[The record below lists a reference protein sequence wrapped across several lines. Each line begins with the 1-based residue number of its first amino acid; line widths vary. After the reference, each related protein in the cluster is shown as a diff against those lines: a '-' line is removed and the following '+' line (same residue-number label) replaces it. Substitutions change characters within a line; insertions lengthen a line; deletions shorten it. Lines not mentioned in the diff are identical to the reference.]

1 MVSSF
6 MADQAQMETPL
17 QLSKGQT
24 TADPSS
30 SIGRNYS
37 RTLKN
42 LFFSTQERGKR
53 ILSVLLI
60 DVLTFEAIK
69 IFQGLSTKFKKYFRF
84 LEAEMPTLK
93 LRIGLPSK
101 RALGSICICGALA
114 SISGLAYMRWRLED
128 QVRRTEYYQMAIQQL
143 RQHSGAVSL
152 LGEPIRE
159 SGFNVSNE
167 KNRVDGER
175 AQLQVTVQGSK
186 DKGTVYF
193 WATNSPKKGWLIERL
208 ELETQQHPNT
218 RFLLKKPTT
227 LSQVSADNDPEPQES
242 EEAEQVPQEK
252 IEVQDEPDASREQN
266 ADRPPPSIQNNPPQQ
281 LHQQQGQEPA
291 PYIQTVE
298 GGRMQ

>member
-1 MVSSF
+1 
-6 MADQAQMETPL
+6 
-17 QLSKGQT
+17 
-24 TADPSS
+24 
-30 SIGRNYS
+30 
-37 RTLKN
+37 
-42 LFFSTQERGKR
+42 
-53 ILSVLLI
+53 
-60 DVLTFEAIK
+60 
-69 IFQGLSTKFKKYFRF
+69 
-84 LEAEMPTLK
+84 MPTLK

-128 QVRRTEYYQMAIQQL
+128 QVRQTEYYQLAIQQL

-167 KNRVDGER
+167 KNRVDGGR

-218 RFLLKKPTT
+218 RFLLKKPKTYT
-227 LSQVSADNDPEPQES
+227 QNVSSDGNPEPQES
-242 EEAEQVPQEK
+242 EEATEPVPQEK
-252 IEVQDEPDASREQN
+252 IEVQVEPDASSEEN

-281 LHQQQGQEPA
+281 LRQQQGQEPA
-291 PYIQTVE
+291 PYIQTAE